1 MGTLVARLYGL
12 KLVHIESGLRSF
24 NFLEPFP
31 EELCRYIISRLAD
44 IHFCPNSWS
53 VDNLSGVK
61 GEKVNTFENTLIE
74 TFLFAM
80 ARKSRHPFVRR
91 IQKEQKKYFVLVAHR
106 QEHVLFNR
114 NKTKELLR
122 FVLHNIPDNIR
133 CLFLV
138 HDISAGFVESL
149 ELLIPEDLADKITKV
164 NRLPYSDFMHLLNG
178 SEFVVTDGGSNQEE
192 LYYMGKP
199 CLLIRNYTERMEG
212 LNRNVV
218 LSKNNKRSIRK
229 FIENYETY
237 IQPSVH
243 VTVPPSTIIVD
254 HLTYEK

>member
-1 MGTLVARLYGL
+1 MALL
-12 KLVHIESGLRSF
+12 KD
-24 NFLEPFP
+24 
-31 EELCRYIISRLAD
+31 A
-44 IHFCPNSWS
+44 
-53 VDNLSGVK
+53 
-61 GEKVNTFENTLIE
+61 
-74 TFLFAM
+74 
-80 ARKSRHPFVRR
+80 
-91 IQKEQKKYFVLVAHR
+91 
-106 QEHVLFNR
+106 
-114 NKTKELLR
+114 
-122 FVLHNIPDNIR
+122 
-133 CLFLV
+133 
-138 HDISAGFVESL
+138 
-149 ELLIPEDLADKITKV
+149 
-164 NRLPYSDFMHLLNG
+164 
-178 SEFVVTDGGSNQEE
+178 EFIVTDGGSNQEE